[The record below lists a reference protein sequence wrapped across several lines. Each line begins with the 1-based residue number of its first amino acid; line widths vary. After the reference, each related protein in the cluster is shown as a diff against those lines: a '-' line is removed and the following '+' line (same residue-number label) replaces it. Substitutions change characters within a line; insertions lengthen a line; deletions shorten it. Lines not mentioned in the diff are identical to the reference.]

1 MGVELPDVVY
11 DQLRGLLDQKEVLQ
25 WEIGDFIVD
34 VWQEVKRYVP
44 EDERRKEHARFL
56 KDLAYHTGTHY
67 GSLRNME
74 VMSEFYSTKD
84 RKAYIPPLTWSH
96 LRACL
101 SAGEDWE
108 TWARWA
114 VDNQAS
120 ADAIRAERKGA
131 QTAQDRERELLRR
144 LETLMIELVEMTK
157 DAEWVVIH
165 TIIKDKTNAEK
176 EK

>member
-1 MGVELPDVVY
+1 MGLELPEVVY

-34 VWQEVKRYVP
+34 VWQEVERYTP
-44 EDERRKEHARFL
+44 EDERRKAHARFL
-56 KDLAYHTGTHY
+56 KDLAYNTGTHY

-74 VMSEFYSTKD
+74 VMSGFYSTKD

-131 QTAQDRERELLRR
+131 QTAQDRERELVER
-144 LETLMIELVEMTK
+144 LDKLFTQLVELTE

-165 TIIKDKTNAEK
+165 TLVKDKNNGK